1 MSKTAATDIVVPE
14 DFAEWKLTNPT
25 PQQQID
31 YFKSHPKIKMLYNMW
46 NDFYVHS
53 LQHRGLCCSSCLD
66 DEEYLG
72 QPNFDDK
79 CCCRAIKLNDKET
92 QDD

>member
-1 MSKTAATDIVVPE
+1 MNRDIIVPK
-14 DFAEWKLTNPT
+14 DFAEWQRSNPT

-31 YFKSHPKIKMLYNMW
+31 YFKKHDKIRMPYEMW
-46 NDFYVHS
+46 NKFYVHS
-53 LQHRGLCCSSCLD
+53 LEHMGFCCSSCLG

-79 CCCRAIKLNDKET
+79 CCCHSTKKEE
-92 QDD
+92 

>member
-1 MSKTAATDIVVPE
+1 MSADIVVPE
-14 DFAEWKLTNPT
+14 GFAAWKLTNPA

-31 YFKSHPKIKMLYNMW
+31 YFKAHPKTRMPATMW
-46 NDFYVHS
+46 DQFFVQS
-53 LQHRGLCCSSCLD
+53 LEHKGLCCSSCIG

-79 CCCRAIKLNDKET
+79 CCCRSEN
-92 QDD
+92 